1 MAKILAVD
9 DSSTI
14 RKLVKFTL
22 QMKKYD
28 VVLAE
33 DGMEAFDLFNEY
45 NFDLIIT
52 DLNMPRMD
60 GIELIRKIRA
70 GDKNNTIPIILLT
83 TESEEKDKQMGMEAG
98 VSSYMIKPFQPPQ
111 LLGEIGKYIKD

>member
-22 QMKKYD
+22 QMKKHE

-33 DGMEAFDLFNEY
+33 DGMAALDIFNEY
-45 NFDLIIT
+45 DFDLVIT

-60 GIELIRKIRA
+60 GIELIKKIRS
-70 GDKNNTIPIILLT
+70 GDKNNSIPIILLT
-83 TESEEKDKQMGMEAG
+83 TESEEKDKQMGRDAG

-111 LLGEIGKYIKD
+111 LLGEIAKYIKE